1 MLRILKFGVQN
12 NFCYDIISFEK
23 ILFYGGV
30 ENEKS
35 NS

>member
-12 NFCYDIISFEK
+12 NFCYDIISLEK
-23 ILFYGGV
+23 ILFYGGI
-30 ENEKS
+30 EKKKS